1 MSRGVAGPFR
11 SERFAADSTISAK
24 PAWLGTYTVINQ
36 SGGAV
41 TLTFYDDAAGGSSLP
56 IEQVILNNNQTQ
68 AIYPNGDTL
77 NGLGIKSSTW
87 TGVAIYV
94 RWAPR

>member
-24 PAWLGTYTVINQ
+24 PAWLGTYTVTNDSVVAIK
-36 SGGAV
+36 
-41 TLTFYDDAAGGSSLP
+41 LTFYDDAAGGTNLP
-56 IEQVILNNNQTQ
+56 IEQAIVGIGQTL
-68 AIYPNGDTL
+68 AIYPNADTL
-77 NGLGIKSSTW
+77 NGLGIKSSSW
-87 TGVAIYV
+87 TSVTAFV

>member
-11 SERFAADSTISAK
+11 CERFAADTTITAK
-24 PAWLGTYTVINQ
+24 PAWFGTYTVINQ
-36 SGGAV
+36 SGAAV
-41 TLTFYDDAAGGSSLP
+41 TLTFYDDAAGASSLP

-77 NGLGIKSSTW
+77 NGLGVKSSNW
-87 TGVAIYV
+87 TNVAVFV